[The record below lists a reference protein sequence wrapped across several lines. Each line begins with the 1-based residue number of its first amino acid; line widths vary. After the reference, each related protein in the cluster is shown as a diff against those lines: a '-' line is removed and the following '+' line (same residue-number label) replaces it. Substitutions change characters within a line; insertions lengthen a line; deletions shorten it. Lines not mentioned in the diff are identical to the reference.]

1 MRRFRIKK
9 EPVLDEPVPDEEVT
23 ENKLW
28 PGMPREDLKLC
39 LENRRFGHAAISPG
53 MLLLQLQYGPI
64 EDTSSRASY
73 RLALIDAVMQFDDDA
88 IKAALVA
95 LTEMG
100 LY

>member
-1 MRRFRIKK
+1 MRRLRKKK
-9 EPVLDEPVPDEEVT
+9 EPVPEEGVI

-39 LENRRFGHAAISPG
+39 LENRRFGRAAISPG

-64 EDTSSRASY
+64 EDTSRY
-73 RLALIDAVMQFDDDA
+73 GVALIDAIMQFDDDA

-95 LTEMG
+95 LTEIG